1 LAGFGAAATF
11 LSASVSAQDATGR
24 IVGNI
29 TDQSGSLIVGAKV
42 TVQNTNTGSIQQTE
56 SDKEGFYQVLSLPIG
71 TYTVTVE
78 SDGFRK
84 QVFERQTLQIN
95 QSLRLDA
102 KLAIGQTSETVEVTD
117 QVTNI
122 ETVNQTVGA
131 TVIGPAIQQ
140 APLNGRNVLDLAKL
154 QPGVT
159 ETNGDSTAAG
169 TFSIAGGRTD
179 SVTFLLDGALNN
191 DLLDNGVV
199 FNPNPDTIAEF
210 RILESNYSSEYGR
223 NGGGVVSVVTKSGT
237 NEFHGSAF
245 EFLRNDALNA
255 NTFFNKVDGLDR
267 DVLKRNQYG
276 GTLGGPI
283 RRDKLFFFVGYQ
295 GQRLSSSQNGGNTTL
310 YTPAELNGDFSNG
323 GTPGNCPDADPGV
336 AAFLQSHSFFQA
348 DPASAACAILDP
360 SKFAP
365 VSKKYIAAGLFPT

>member
-1 LAGFGAAATF
+1 MQCRSCSCVFKLSGGEKLKKGLGFLLWLVGVSVATALFAAGAN
-11 LSASVSAQDATGR
+11 AQDATGR

-29 TDQSGSLIVGAKV
+29 TDQSGALIAGAKV
-42 TVQNTNTGSIQQTE
+42 TVQNTNTGSVQETE
-56 SDKEGFYQVLSLPIG
+56 SDKDGFYQVLSLPIG

-78 SDGFRK
+78 SNGFRK

-117 QVTNI
+117 QVANI
-122 ETVNQTVGA
+122 ETVNQTVVA
-131 TVIGPAIQQ
+131 TVTGPAIQQ

-210 RILESNYSSEYGR
+210 LALEAR
-223 NGGGVVSVVTKSGT
+223 V
-237 NEFHGSAF
+237 
-245 EFLRNDALNA
+245 
-255 NTFFNKVDGLDR
+255 
-267 DVLKRNQYG
+267 
-276 GTLGGPI
+276 
-283 RRDKLFFFVGYQ
+283 
-295 GQRLSSSQNGGNTTL
+295 SSQSGSSPTT
-310 YTPAELNGDFSNG
+310 D
-323 GTPGNCPDADPGV
+323 
-336 AAFLQSHSFFQA
+336 
-348 DPASAACAILDP
+348 
-360 SKFAP
+360 
-365 VSKKYIAAGLFPT
+365 